1 VPFAEVKNKIPL
13 IKNAPNR
20 KLSIF
25 DFIVFNL
32 IFKTANIEQKLKILN
47 LSDIYL
53 SLGTNFCYLVDF
65 TKNKH
70 IVTSGVKN
78 EIIIDS
84 CNEIS
89 KLDQFTSLKDH
100 KFGYLSYDLKNCFE
114 KLHSQNEDYT
124 KFNLAHFFIPHSI
137 IEINNTKKRVV
148 KGEFINVNFLDH
160 EYTDNLLNFTP
171 HAKLNEKEYLEKI
184 RVIKNHI
191 SRGDIYETNF
201 CYEFYQTDIDI
212 DPFQLFVELS
222 RNTEASFAAF
232 CKFGDKFIISAS
244 PERFIKKE
252 GEKLIS
258 QPIKGTRK
266 AVINQ
271 EENKRLINELK
282 TDQKER
288 SENIMIVDLVRND
301 LSRIAKTNSVKV
313 DALCDIHSFKNVHQM
328 VSTISCDVDE
338 NISFIDVLK
347 ATFPMGSM
355 TGAPKISAMQ
365 LMEKYETSKRGV
377 YSGSVGYITPEN
389 NFDFNVIIRTFLY
402 NSSNKYLSF
411 MVGGAIIDQCVAE
424 NEYKETL
431 LKANALL
438 KALNKE

>member
-1 VPFAEVKNKIPL
+1 MLQIENLVSL
-13 IKNAPNR
+13 ISLYSN
-20 KLSIF
+20 F
-25 DFIVFNL
+25 FIV
-32 IFKTANIEQKLKILN
+32 KGTNIEQKIKILN
-47 LSDIYL
+47 LSSIYL
-53 SLGTNFCYLVDF
+53 DLGTNFCYFVDF

-114 KLHSQNEDYT
+114 KLHSQNEDFT
-124 KFNLAHFFIPHSI
+124 KFNLAHFFIPHNI
-137 IEINNTKKRVV
+137 IEFKNAEKRVIKGKYIHVDFLNLENTNNTLS
-148 KGEFINVNFLDH
+148 I
-160 EYTDNLLNFTP
+160 TP
-171 HAKLNEKEYLEKI
+171 NAKLNKKEYLEKI

-201 CYEFYQTDIDI
+201 CYEFYQKEIDI
-212 DPFQLFVELS
+212 NPFQLFVELS
-222 RNTEASFAAF
+222 RNTEASFASF

-244 PERFIKKE
+244 PERYIKKE
-252 GEKLIS
+252 GTKLIS

-266 AVINQ
+266 AVLEN
-271 EENKRLINELK
+271 EENLRLINELK

-301 LSRIAKTNSVKV
+301 LSRIAKRNSVRV
-313 DALCDIHSFKNVHQM
+313 DALCEIHSFKNVHQM
-328 VSTISCDVDE
+328 VSTISCEVDE
-338 NISFIDVLK
+338 DISFIDVLK